1 MPQVHPIKSLFL
13 LILLTLAVNS
23 YSADSFEFDPQ
34 RHSAKLEAEYIGFV
48 DKSSD
53 EKVGPELFADETDP
67 AFFTLVKKIITD
79 AEAQNTKTI
88 LIYENKNSENHGSY
102 NQIIPDF

>member
-1 MPQVHPIKSLFL
+1 MHPIKSLFL

-34 RHSAKLEAEYIGFV
+34 NHTAKLEADYIGFIN
-48 DKSSD
+48 KSSD
-53 EKVGPELFADETDP
+53 EKIGPELYADETDP

-88 LIYENKNSENHGSY
+88 LIFEDKNSETHGSY